1 MAVSKIDVSPNGKE
15 KTINTMRECIRP
27 NVDIEF
33 DLTIDSSVLGFDIET
48 LLKYIENYSNYYYRL
63 MMCQFKNVEE
73 IDNSMFLGG
82 GYRVFFK
89 NGVLYSFTKKKSMT
103 ALILPVIC

>member
-1 MAVSKIDVSPNGKE
+1 
-15 KTINTMRECIRP
+15 MRECIRP

-82 GYRVFFK
+82 GAGYFSKTVSYI
-89 NGVLYSFTKKKSMT
+89 LFTKKKSMT